1 MRAPSIVLS
10 PGPLRDQVQAA
21 RWAEDAGF
29 ASVWTTEFHHRSA
42 TVPLGAIIQ
51 ATSTIGVGTAIAYA
65 FGRTPV
71 VLAAEIR
78 DLDELSEGRLRFGL
92 GTGTKRMQQDWHG
105 LDGEH
110 PAPRMEELLPL
121 VRRLW
126 RLHEGPQA
134 SEGRFYRVDV
144 KPTVPV
150 DPPLRAEVPLL
161 MAGVNPR
168 MIQAAGRVSDGLVG
182 HPLFTASY
190 IEHVVRP
197 ALAEGARH
205 AGRPAPPPLVGYLTC
220 CVDEDG
226 DAARQQAAAV
236 IAFNSTVKTYQGIHE
251 HHGFLGEVAAIRAA
265 WKQGDFPGMV
275 AAVSREMIDTIA
287 LAGTPQEVRD
297 RYEERAAVYDDV
309 LLWPPAFVGQGG
321 IERVVRTMAPL
332 VDPAGSKRV
341 P

>member
-1 MRAPSIVLS
+1 MRVPSIVLS
-10 PGPLRDQVQAA
+10 PGPLRDQIQAA
-21 RWAEDAGF
+21 KWAEEAGF

-78 DLDELSEGRLRFGL
+78 DLDELSDGRLRFGL

-121 VRRLW
+121 VRKLW

-134 SEGRFYRVDV
+134 SEGRFYRVNV

-197 ALAEGARH
+197 ALAEGAAR
-205 AGRPAPPPLVGYLTC
+205 AERSSPPLVGYLTC
-220 CVDEDG
+220 CVDDDG
-226 DAARQQAAAV
+226 DVARQQAAAV

-251 HHGFLGEVAAIRAA
+251 HHGFLGEVAAIREA
-265 WKQGDFPGMV
+265 WKQGDFPGMI

-287 LAGTPQEVRD
+287 LAGTPDEVRD

-309 LLWPPAFVGQGG
+309 LLWPPAFVGQDG
-321 IERVVRTMAPL
+321 IRRVIDTLGVGEA
-332 VDPAGSKRV
+332 
-341 P
+341 

>member
-1 MRAPSIVLS
+1 MTVFSLHS
-10 PGPLRDQVQAA
+10 PDHA
-21 RWAEDAGF
+21 
-29 ASVWTTEFHHRSA
+29 TTEIDLFADSPLDFGAAYGRSVRLDLGSEVSA
-42 TVPLGAIIQ
+42 TFV
-51 ATSTIGVGTAIAYA
+51 
-65 FGRTPV
+65 
-71 VLAAEIR
+71 
-78 DLDELSEGRLRFGL
+78 
-92 GTGTKRMQQDWHG
+92 G
-105 LDGEH
+105 LDD
-110 PAPRMEELLPL
+110 LL
-121 VRRLW
+121 
-126 RLHEGPQA
+126 
-134 SEGRFYRVDV
+134 
-144 KPTVPV
+144 
-150 DPPLRAEVPLL
+150 
-161 MAGVNPR
+161 
-168 MIQAAGRVSDGLVG
+168 
-182 HPLFTASY
+182 
-190 IEHVVRP
+190 
-197 ALAEGARH
+197 ALKRH